1 MKGVI
6 IGLFVLIAVPGACNR
21 DSLDPEMPQVESIV
35 VSPAISVLSVGSSLK
50 LDAQVLNELGEVV
63 IDRPVHWA
71 SEDDGIA
78 TVSGGGVVA
87 ARQVGTVQVAAST
100 GGRSGLAQITVTI
113 TPVASVQ
120 VSPGNKALF
129 VEESFQFNA
138 ETRDAQGNV
147 LTGRPVIWTS
157 NNESV
162 ATVSSSGLVTALSP
176 GGAIISATSEGRST
190 PASIT
195 VSAVPV
201 ASIQLTPRTLT
212 MVDGQAGQLQARPLD
227 ASGKPVAGRVVLWF
241 TNNATVATVNA
252 NGRVVGQSPGSAVIT
267 ATSEGKSAT
276 TNITVKP
283 PAPNAVVITPGQA
296 VVQEAATV
304 QLSASVLD
312 GQGQVIPGATVSY
325 SSSDAAIATVSSS
338 GMVSGV
344 KPGRAT
350 ITATSGGKTGTADVT
365 VTPTP
370 VSRVAVTPAQP
381 AVVVGRSLTLSAQ
394 GVSATGQPLT
404 GRTVSW
410 SSSAPNV
417 ADVNGSG
424 VVTGITAGNA
434 VIFAG
439 IDGVLGWANVTVVPA
454 PVATATVSPSSST
467 VPIGQTGQLSAELR
481 DAAGNLLAGR
491 VVAWS
496 STRTSVA
503 SVTTAGVVTGVSAG
517 MATITAMSEGQAGTA
532 TVTVV
537 ASGDRT
543 VTVTPSSAT
552 IAPLGTV
559 TLTATVRGPSG
570 TIVTAPVT
578 WSTSNGLVA
587 RVSSA
592 GVVSGLLP
600 GTAIITARSNNTTG
614 TATITVK

>member
-1 MKGVI
+1 MKRVI
-6 IGLFVLIAVPGACNR
+6 VGFLVLIAVPGACNR

-35 VSPAISVLSVGSSLK
+35 VSPAISALSVGSSLK

-325 SSSDAAIATVSSS
+325 SSSDPAIATVSSS

-537 ASGDRT
+537 APGDRT

>member
-1 MKGVI
+1 MKRVI
-6 IGLFVLIAVPGACNR
+6 IGFLVLIAVPGACNR

-35 VSPAISVLSVGSSLK
+35 VSPAISALSVGSSLK

-325 SSSDAAIATVSSS
+325 SSSDPAIATVSSS

-537 ASGDRT
+537 APGDRT